1 MLIIFITYV
10 YLSIILST
18 HFAATIEFSGS
29 TDLNV
34 KQLREM
40 GKVYLNSKDYKRAAQ
55 YYSAVIQTIEGHN
68 GNFYADLRRRCLLT
82 LAECEIRN
90 GNLFHAIARCSEIL
104 NECPDPS
111 AALDAVN
118 NLSSLEDH
126 DTDFLQNVMSKAFF
140 RRGISLLK
148 LNKPHLAVVDLNTS
162 LNLKPND
169 DLIIK
174 ELEIAT
180 KKSTTVMHDD
190 SGVFFNGSSIT
201 KIGDELADL
210 VDDCQINYPRT
221 SFSRAQIIALASSSR
236 ARNQLSVSS
245 PQKYPIL
252 SEMGSPLQDMFG
264 GMGTDTGKPFPGG
277 GGIMDMFG
285 SGKGGSLGGISNIIS
300 LLSSM
305 GVLDPTT
312 ASRLEG
318 LVNTFSKIYATF
330 VRIREEISKHR
341 GLIIVVI
348 NLLVVIA
355 TCFLYSKN

>member
-1 MLIIFITYV
+1 MRIIFIVYV
-10 YLSIILST
+10 YLSIILSI

-29 TDLNV
+29 NDLNV

-40 GKVYLNSKDYKRAAQ
+40 GKVFLNSKDYKRAAQ
-55 YYSAVIQTIEGHN
+55 YYSAIIQTIDEGN
-68 GNFYADLRRRCLLT
+68 GNVFIDLRRRCMLT

-104 NECPDPS
+104 NECPDPTLASDSVKNLNS
-111 AALDAVN
+111 ADV
-118 NLSSLEDH
+118 H

-169 DLIIK
+169 SIIIK
-174 ELEIAT
+174 ELAIAT
-180 KKSTTVMHDD
+180 KKSTTAKHDG
-190 SGVFFNGSSIT
+190 SGSYYNVSSVAI
-201 KIGDELADL
+201 IGDELADL
-210 VDDCQINYPRT
+210 VDECQINYPRT
-221 SFSRAQIIALASSSR
+221 SFSRAQIQALASSSR
-236 ARNQLSVSS
+236 SLSQRSVSS
-245 PQKYPIL
+245 PLQP
-252 SEMGSPLQDMFG
+252 SEPERDMFG
-264 GMGTDTGKPFPGG
+264 GLGMDTANLFSGG
-277 GGIMDMFG
+277 GGLMNMLSG
-285 SGKGGSLGGISNIIS
+285 GKGGSLGSVSNILS

-318 LVNTFSKIYATF
+318 LVSTLSKIHATF
-330 VRIREEISKHR
+330 ARIREQMAKHR
-341 GLIIVVI
+341 SLIIASLNI
-348 NLLVVIA
+348 LVVIA